1 MFKEYK
7 TFTVAL
13 DFKLHTEWDEK
24 DFFFP
29 FILYC
34 IITIETAERSIK
46 YKVTLKGSYLCH
58 SIDNTLDI
66 LNSSAET
73 IVCS

>member
-1 MFKEYK
+1 MFKESK

-24 DFFFP
+24 DFFSP

-34 IITIETAERSIK
+34 IITIETVEKYIK
-46 YKVTLKGSYLCH
+46 YKVT
-58 SIDNTLDI
+58 
-66 LNSSAET
+66 
-73 IVCS
+73 